1 MVSVCPLSLMRDG
14 IGVYPHVK
22 QILSIEERQNPM
34 SQRNGQDQGPIS
46 IRDILIIS
54 IVILGPSWTTA
65 YITESVVYVI
75 PMLAVCTFVVA
86 QLFSHKNKRLDEEMA
101 KGKKGKGRDGKQQQ
115 QKDEMFDSH
124 HTGDH

>member
-1 MVSVCPLSLMRDG
+1 MNQ
-14 IGVYPHVK
+14 K
-22 QILSIEERQNPM
+22 
-34 SQRNGQDQGPIS
+34 NGYDLGPTP
-46 IRDILIIS
+46 IRDILVIS

-86 QLFSHKNKRLDEEMA
+86 QLFSHKNKRLDEEVA
-101 KGKKGKGRDGKQQQ
+101 KGKPKGKGKQQQ
-115 QKDEMFDSH
+115 QEEVFDSH

>member
-1 MVSVCPLSLMRDG
+1 
-14 IGVYPHVK
+14 
-22 QILSIEERQNPM
+22 M
-34 SQRNGQDQGPIS
+34 SQKNGQDQDPMS
-46 IRDILIIS
+46 IRDLILIAG
-54 IVILGPSWTTA
+54 VILIPSWTTA

-101 KGKKGKGRDGKQQQ
+101 KGKNGKRRDAKQ
-115 QKDEMFDSH
+115 QKDDMFDSH

>member
-1 MVSVCPLSLMRDG
+1 MNQ
-14 IGVYPHVK
+14 K
-22 QILSIEERQNPM
+22 
-34 SQRNGQDQGPIS
+34 NGYDLGPTP
-46 IRDILIIS
+46 IRDILVIS

-86 QLFSHKNKRLDEEMA
+86 PLFSHKNKRLDEEIA
-101 KGKKGKGRDGKQQQ
+101 KGKKGKGRDAKQ
-115 QKDEMFDSH
+115 QKDDMFDSH

>member
-1 MVSVCPLSLMRDG
+1 MNQKSGYDL
-14 IGVYPHVK
+14 
-22 QILSIEERQNPM
+22 
-34 SQRNGQDQGPIS
+34 GPTP
-46 IRDILIIS
+46 IRDILVIS

-101 KGKKGKGRDGKQQQ
+101 KGKKGKGKQQP
-115 QKDEMFDSH
+115 KDEMFDSH

>member
-1 MVSVCPLSLMRDG
+1 
-14 IGVYPHVK
+14 
-22 QILSIEERQNPM
+22 M
-34 SQRNGQDQGPIS
+34 SQKNGYDQGPIS
-46 IRDILIIS
+46 IRDILVIS

-86 QLFSHKNKRLDEEMA
+86 QLFSHKNKRLDEELT
-101 KGKKGKGRDGKQQQ
+101 KGKKGKGREGKQQQ

>member
-1 MVSVCPLSLMRDG
+1 MNQ
-14 IGVYPHVK
+14 K
-22 QILSIEERQNPM
+22 
-34 SQRNGQDQGPIS
+34 NGYDLGPTP
-46 IRDILIIS
+46 IRDILVIS

-86 QLFSHKNKRLDEEMA
+86 ELFSHKNKRLDEEMA
-101 KGKKGKGRDGKQQQ
+101 KGKKGKGKQQP
-115 QKDEMFDSH
+115 KDEMFDSH

>member
-1 MVSVCPLSLMRDG
+1 
-14 IGVYPHVK
+14 
-22 QILSIEERQNPM
+22 M
-34 SQRNGQDQGPIS
+34 SQKNGYDLGPTP
-46 IRDILIIS
+46 IRDILVIS

-75 PMLAVCTFVVA
+75 PMLAVCTFVTA
-86 QLFSHKNKRLDEEMA
+86 QLFSHKNKRLDEEMT

-115 QKDEMFDSH
+115 KDDMFDSH

>member
-1 MVSVCPLSLMRDG
+1 MNQ
-14 IGVYPHVK
+14 K
-22 QILSIEERQNPM
+22 
-34 SQRNGQDQGPIS
+34 NGYDLGPTP
-46 IRDILIIS
+46 IRDILVIS

-75 PMLAVCTFVVA
+75 PMLAVCTFVTA

-101 KGKKGKGRDGKQQQ
+101 KGKPKGKGRDAKQQ
-115 QKDEMFDSH
+115 QKDDMFDSH

>member
-1 MVSVCPLSLMRDG
+1 
-14 IGVYPHVK
+14 
-22 QILSIEERQNPM
+22 M
-34 SQRNGQDQGPIS
+34 SQKNGYDLGPTP
-46 IRDILIIS
+46 IRDILVIS

-86 QLFSHKNKRLDEEMA
+86 QLFSHKNKRLDEEMT
-101 KGKKGKGRDGKQQQ
+101 KGKKGKGKQQP
-115 QKDEMFDSH
+115 KDEMFDSH

>member
-1 MVSVCPLSLMRDG
+1 MNRFLGYDL
-14 IGVYPHVK
+14 
-22 QILSIEERQNPM
+22 
-34 SQRNGQDQGPIS
+34 GPTP
-46 IRDILIIS
+46 IRDILVIS
-54 IVILGPSWTTA
+54 SVILIPSWTTA

-115 QKDEMFDSH
+115 KDEMFDSH
-124 HTGDH
+124 HTGAH

>member
-1 MVSVCPLSLMRDG
+1 
-14 IGVYPHVK
+14 
-22 QILSIEERQNPM
+22 M
-34 SQRNGQDQGPIS
+34 SQKNGQDQDPMS
-46 IRDILIIS
+46 IRDLILIAG
-54 IVILGPSWTTA
+54 VILIPSWTTA

-101 KGKKGKGRDGKQQQ
+101 KGKKGKGKQQP
-115 QKDEMFDSH
+115 KDEMFDSH

>member
-1 MVSVCPLSLMRDG
+1 
-14 IGVYPHVK
+14 
-22 QILSIEERQNPM
+22 M
-34 SQRNGQDQGPIS
+34 SQKNGYDLGPTP
-46 IRDILIIS
+46 IRDILVIS

-86 QLFSHKNKRLDEEMA
+86 QLFSHKNKRLDEEVA
-101 KGKKGKGRDGKQQQ
+101 KGKPKGKGKQQQ
-115 QKDEMFDSH
+115 QEEVFDAH

>member
-1 MVSVCPLSLMRDG
+1 
-14 IGVYPHVK
+14 
-22 QILSIEERQNPM
+22 M
-34 SQRNGQDQGPIS
+34 SQKNGYDLGPTP
-46 IRDILIIS
+46 IRDILVIS

-86 QLFSHKNKRLDEEMA
+86 QLFSHKNKRLDEEVA
-101 KGKKGKGRDGKQQQ
+101 KGKPKGKGKQQQ
-115 QKDEMFDSH
+115 EEVFDSH

>member
-1 MVSVCPLSLMRDG
+1 MNQ
-14 IGVYPHVK
+14 K
-22 QILSIEERQNPM
+22 
-34 SQRNGQDQGPIS
+34 NGQDQDPMS
-46 IRDILIIS
+46 IRDLILIAG
-54 IVILGPSWTTA
+54 VILIPSWTTA

-115 QKDEMFDSH
+115 KDEMFDSH

>member
-1 MVSVCPLSLMRDG
+1 
-14 IGVYPHVK
+14 
-22 QILSIEERQNPM
+22 M
-34 SQRNGQDQGPIS
+34 SQKNGQDQDPMS
-46 IRDILIIS
+46 IRDLIVISGVILI
-54 IVILGPSWTTA
+54 PSWTTA

-101 KGKKGKGRDGKQQQ
+101 KGKKGKGRDGKQQ
-115 QKDEMFDSH
+115 DEMFDSH

>member
-1 MVSVCPLSLMRDG
+1 MNQ
-14 IGVYPHVK
+14 K
-22 QILSIEERQNPM
+22 
-34 SQRNGQDQGPIS
+34 NGYDLGPTP
-46 IRDILIIS
+46 IRDILVIS

-86 QLFSHKNKRLDEEMA
+86 QLFSHKNKRLDEEMT
-101 KGKKGKGRDGKQQQ
+101 KGKKGKGKQQP
-115 QKDEMFDSH
+115 KDEMFDSH

>member
-1 MVSVCPLSLMRDG
+1 
-14 IGVYPHVK
+14 
-22 QILSIEERQNPM
+22 M
-34 SQRNGQDQGPIS
+34 SQKNGQDQDPMS
-46 IRDILIIS
+46 IRDLIVISGVILI
-54 IVILGPSWTTA
+54 PSWTTA

-101 KGKKGKGRDGKQQQ
+101 KGKKGKGRDAKQQ
-115 QKDEMFDSH
+115 DEMFDSH